1 MVVDGLVWYLGMAV
15 VVMACEGAAWAGITA
30 GDEDTYLHNESVSSD
45 IGFIV
50 HGTTTSLP

>member
-1 MVVDGLVWYLGMAV
+1 MVDGLVWYLGMAV